1 MNGKLF
7 YQDISKE
14 ASITGTDEAVNC
26 PAANIQN
33 DNPGLVW
40 RSTFISQCEIKFTFQ
55 SPTAIKGIALFNT
68 NFETG
73 DTISFQ
79 ASTDNFNNIAQNQ
92 AIDPEKGYIEVDWNY
107 RYYRLV
113 MQKST
118 GQYIQIGK
126 AYLFQ
131 QLYAFEESFIYGY
144 TRGKERF
151 FSQKQTLSG
160 QIYRKKRYS
169 RNIFSCEFKNI
180 PYSQVEKIEAAA
192 ECEYCCFQPFQESG
206 FQFGCIDISTPK
218 CIMSNCFDLTLNFQE
233 NPA

>member
-7 YQDISKE
+7 YEDISKE
-14 ASITGTDEAVNC
+14 AVITSTDEAVNC
-26 PAANIQN
+26 LAPNIAN

-40 RSTFISQCEIKFTFQ
+40 RSTSILQCEIKFTFQ
-55 SPTAIKGIALFNT
+55 NPIQIKGIALFNT

-79 ASTDNFNNIAQNQ
+79 ASTDNFSNIAQNQ
-92 AIDPEKGYIEVDWNY
+92 TVDPEKEYVEVDWNY
-107 RYYRLV
+107 QYYRLL

-118 GQYIQIGK
+118 GQYMQIGK
-126 AYLFQ
+126 AYMFQ
-131 QLYAFEESFIYGY
+131 YSYPFEESFIYGF
-144 TRGKERF
+144 TQGKERL

-169 RNIFSCEFKNI
+169 RKFFSCEFKNI

-192 ECEYCCFQPFQESG
+192 ECEYCCLQPFQEND
-206 FQFGCIDISTPK
+206 FQFGIIEISTPK
-218 CIMSNCFDLTLNFQE
+218 CCLSNCYDLTLTFTE